1 MGKQG
6 PWVSILPW
14 VAGWEYWASRTSPGV
29 SPWAAPGTQD
39 HRNPERDFRTALR
52 LASPSAPTQVTSEAM
67 DGTRE

>member
-29 SPWAAPGTQD
+29 SPWLAP
-39 HRNPERDFRTALR
+39 
-52 LASPSAPTQVTSEAM
+52 
-67 DGTRE
+67 